1 MIGSPMEIYIL
12 KFLHFLSIFIAGGIG
27 IGGAVVQS
35 VHLKAKQPPTPL
47 VGRSMQILGIMGL
60 GSLIVLWITGLAL
73 HGLIYQGAYLG
84 TAFAVK
90 LIGATVLLLM
100 SIIGNTHIY
109 KSSKNKTPLNLKLM
123 KPITSIG
130 RIALIFVLA
139 GAVVTFNN

>member
-1 MIGSPMEIYIL
+1 MIGLPMEIYIL

-90 LIGATVLLLM
+90 IDQPADLL
-100 SIIGNTHIY
+100 SI
-109 KSSKNKTPLNLKLM
+109 P
-123 KPITSIG
+123 
-130 RIALIFVLA
+130 
-139 GAVVTFNN
+139 